1 MKEKIRH
8 LMDRIRRWYVKR
20 ITSRYPE
27 KRSLRRPSFAARYR
41 IARDRRLN
49 TPFPAVRDFIGAQGG
64 GGDADRLHF
73 GFAKMSFCGCEVI
86 AVYNAL
92 LHLGSWRDI
101 RRVAQDLMAH
111 GAVFGGLLGVRP
123 DAIASYFSR
132 NHFPVR
138 FEVFTE
144 NGAEVTADGLAK
156 PEAEPEAASPDEEPA
171 VTAAPEAAKAEP
183 AGPETVQAEDAGPE
197 AVREEAAEAV
207 QAEDAEA
214 EAAGDAAPK
223 KEMHRIP
230 EECVELLT
238 FWNGPDKWTI
248 HTVMIEPLENGM
260 LRVYNRHTNTLYTIY
275 SSYEQFLST
284 SDVVPIARITVGQ
297 REYAEDLSE
306 IEPEEAAGE
315 AVEEAPEEAAGEAVE
330 EAPEETAGEAVE
342 EVPEEAAEEAV
353 EEAPEEAAGEAVE
366 EAAADEAAEEAAEE
380 TFMDDEPEVT
390 AAEEAGTLPE
400 EIPEAQKAAPESQNC
415 GGQ

>member
-1 MKEKIRH
+1 
-8 LMDRIRRWYVKR
+8 MDRIRRWYVKR

-41 IARDRRLN
+41 VARDRRLN

-171 VTAAPEAAKAEP
+171 VTATPETVQTEPETVQAES
-183 AGPETVQAEDAGPE
+183 AGSETVQAEDAGPE

-207 QAEDAEA
+207 QAEPAGPEA
-214 EAAGDAAPK
+214 GAAGDAAPK

-275 SSYEQFLST
+275 SSYEQFLSA

-297 REYAEDLSE
+297 REYEEDLSE
-306 IEPEEAAGE
+306 IEPEEAGE
-315 AVEEAPEEAAGEAVE
+315 APAEEKA
-330 EAPEETAGEAVE
+330 AVE
-342 EVPEEAAEEAV
+342 EVPAEVTAAEAAAEVPSEEATEAAAEVPSEEAAEETV
-353 EEAPEEAAGEAVE
+353 E
-366 EAAADEAAEEAAEE
+366 EAAEEAAEE
-380 TFMDDEPEVT
+380 TFQEDVPEVT

-400 EIPEAQKAAPESQNC
+400 EIPEAQKTAPESQNC

>member
-1 MKEKIRH
+1 
-8 LMDRIRRWYVKR
+8 MDRIRRWYVKR

-92 LHLGSWRDI
+92 LHLGSWRDL

-171 VTAAPEAAKAEP
+171 VTAAPETVQAEP
-183 AGPETVQAEDAGPE
+183 AGPEAVREEAAEVEPAGSETVQAEDAGPE

-207 QAEDAEA
+207 QAEPAGPEA
-214 EAAGDAAPK
+214 GAAGDAAPK

-275 SSYEQFLST
+275 SSYEQFLSA

-297 REYAEDLSE
+297 REYEEDLSE
-306 IEPEEAAGE
+306 IEPEEAGE
-315 AVEEAPEEAAGEAVE
+315 APAEEKAAVEEVPAEVTAAEEAAEMPSE
-330 EAPEETAGEAVE
+330 EAAEAAA

-353 EEAPEEAAGEAVE
+353 EEAPEEAAA
-366 EAAADEAAEEAAEE
+366 
-380 TFMDDEPEVT
+380 
-390 AAEEAGTLPE
+390 L
-400 EIPEAQKAAPESQNC
+400 PEAQKTAPESQNC

>member
-171 VTAAPEAAKAEP
+171 VTAAPETVQAEP
-183 AGPETVQAEDAGPE
+183 AGPEAVREEAAEVEPAGSETVQAEDAGPE

-207 QAEDAEA
+207 QAEPAGPEA
-214 EAAGDAAPK
+214 GAAGDAAPK
-223 KEMHRIP
+223 KETHRIP

-275 SSYEQFLST
+275 SSYEQFLSA

-297 REYAEDLSE
+297 REYEEDLSE
-306 IEPEEAAGE
+306 IEPEEAGE
-315 AVEEAPEEAAGEAVE
+315 APAEEKAAVEEVPAEVTAAEEAAEMPSE
-330 EAPEETAGEAVE
+330 EAAEAAA

-353 EEAPEEAAGEAVE
+353 EEAPEEAAA
-366 EAAADEAAEEAAEE
+366 
-380 TFMDDEPEVT
+380 
-390 AAEEAGTLPE
+390 L
-400 EIPEAQKAAPESQNC
+400 PEAQKTAPESQNC

>member
-132 NHFPVR
+132 NHFPIR

-156 PEAEPEAASPDEEPA
+156 SEAEPEAASPDEEPA

-183 AGPETVQAEDAGPE
+183 AGPETVQAEDAGPEAVREEAAEAEPAGPE

-275 SSYEQFLST
+275 SSYEQFLS
-284 SDVVPIARITVGQ
+284 A
-297 REYAEDLSE
+297 
-306 IEPEEAAGE
+306 
-315 AVEEAPEEAAGEAVE
+315 
-330 EAPEETAGEAVE
+330 
-342 EVPEEAAEEAV
+342 
-353 EEAPEEAAGEAVE
+353 
-366 EAAADEAAEEAAEE
+366 
-380 TFMDDEPEVT
+380 
-390 AAEEAGTLPE
+390 
-400 EIPEAQKAAPESQNC
+400 
-415 GGQ
+415 